1 MTMVDPHS
9 TPAKIDP
16 SAIAAEVDGHQLRLI
31 PTGSARLD
39 ALLGLIDEAKTDLR
53 LLYYMFSED
62 LAGGAILAALVRAA
76 ERGVEVR
83 LLVDGFGCN
92 SVDPEFLMPLRDARG
107 HFCIFHPSYGRRY
120 LIRNHQ
126 KMAIADGKKAL
137 VGGANLDL
145 HYLEDEGDER
155 WRDIWVALEGP
166 AVADLAAYYDDIH
179 AWTIGSRKRIRDLRR
194 IINRHSRN
202 RGAVSWRFSG
212 PMRRRNPWPGTIA
225 REIDK
230 GKRLDIVVAYFSPSW
245 AMLRRIGRLAIRGQ
259 ARVINASKSDNT
271 ATIAAARHTYR
282 RLLRRGV
289 EIYEYQPARLHTKLY
304 IVDDI
309 VHIGSSNF
317 DFRSLYLNLEI
328 MLRVEDKGFAD
339 QMRSYVDGEVADSI
353 RITPELHAQ
362 RATLWRRFKWWL
374 SHWLVTTVDYTVT
387 RRINFGIE

>member
-1 MTMVDPHS
+1 MTMVDRIQ
-9 TPAKIDP
+9 PAKSEP

-31 PTGSARLD
+31 PQGSRRLD
-39 ALLGLIDEAKTDLR
+39 ALLTLIDEAKSDLR

-62 LAGGAILAALVRAA
+62 MAGGAILAALVRAV

-92 SVDPEFLMPLRDARG
+92 GVDPEFLAPLHDAGG

-126 KMAIADGKKAL
+126 KMAIADGAKAL

-155 WRDIWVALEGP
+155 WRDIWVSLEGP
-166 AVADLAAYYDDIH
+166 AVADLADYYDDIH
-179 AWTIGSRKRIRDLRR
+179 QWTTGSRNRIRDLRR
-194 IINRHSRN
+194 IINRHSRK

-225 REIDK
+225 REIEK

-245 AMLRRIGRLAIRGQ
+245 AMLRRIGRLALRGQ
-259 ARVINASKSDNT
+259 ARVVNASKSDNT

-304 IVDDI
+304 IVDDV
-309 VHIGSSNF
+309 VHLGSSNF
-317 DFRSLYLNLEI
+317 DFRSLYLNLEV

-339 QMRSYVDGEVADSI
+339 QMRGYVDGEIADSV
-353 RITPELHAQ
+353 RITPELHAK
-362 RATLWRRFKWWL
+362 RATLWRRFKWL
-374 SHWLVTTVDYTVT
+374 MSHWLVTTVDYTVT